1 MVVAGSVLKFDN
13 TWKLDENYEE
23 YIMVTKESEEKR
35 KISLALIILGSML
48 SIIGTILLSCS
59 FCISAAIYKNNIK
72 TFLIEVN
79 RHYGPR
85 GIVWKFE
92 RELVNN
98 YYKYYIKISF
108 PTTIQRISNS
118 ETEVEPTLTI
128 ADNSQYYPPSS
139 QQQQQQTSNSNRFEP
154 NSPKPSAPPTSY
166 SQYYPPPL
174 QQQQQ
179 TSNSNSFEPYSPT
192 PYYPNSD
199 EPSSSSSS
207 SSSPRPLTTTTTTT
221 KTSTIKSLQPQAPL
235 QLPHIYEEAQ
245 SVPLPQEIL
254 DMLELEERNDAKEF
268 RKL

>member
-13 TWKLDENYEE
+13 TWKVDENYES
-23 YIMVTKESEEKR
+23 YIVVTKESEEKR

-59 FCISAAIYKNNIK
+59 FCISAAIYRNNIK
-72 TFLIEVN
+72 SFLIEAN

-85 GIVWKFE
+85 GIVWEFE
-92 RELVNN
+92 RELVDN

-108 PTTIQRISNS
+108 PTTIQRFANI

-139 QQQQQQTSNSNRFEP
+139 QQQQQQQSSNSNRFEP
-154 NSPKPSAPPTSY
+154 NSPKPSAPQTSY
-166 SQYYPPPL
+166 SQYYPPSL

-179 TSNSNSFEPYSPT
+179 QQQSSNSNRFV
-192 PYYPNSD
+192 PYYQNYD

-207 SSSPRPLTTTTTTT
+207 SPSPRPLTTTTTTT
-221 KTSTIKSLQPQAPL
+221 TTIKSLQPPAPL
-235 QLPHIYEEAQ
+235 QLPYIYEEAQ

-254 DMLELEERNDAKEF
+254 DMLELEERNAAK
-268 RKL
+268 RV

>member
-13 TWKLDENYEE
+13 TWKVDENYES
-23 YIMVTKESEEKR
+23 YIVVTKESEEKR

-72 TFLIEVN
+72 SFLIEAN

-85 GIVWKFE
+85 GIVWEFE
-92 RELVNN
+92 RELVDN

-108 PTTIQRISNS
+108 PTTIQRFANI

-139 QQQQQQTSNSNRFEP
+139 QQQQQQSSNSNRFEP
-154 NSPKPSAPPTSY
+154 NSPKPSAPQTSY
-166 SQYYPPPL
+166 SQYYPPSL
-174 QQQQQ
+174 QQQQQQQ
-179 TSNSNSFEPYSPT
+179 TSNSNRFEPY
-192 PYYPNSD
+192 YQNYD
-199 EPSSSSSS
+199 EPSSSSSP
-207 SSSPRPLTTTTTTT
+207 SPRPQTTTTT
-221 KTSTIKSLQPQAPL
+221 TIKSLQPPAPL
-235 QLPHIYEEAQ
+235 QLPYIYEEAQ

-254 DMLELEERNDAKEF
+254 DMLELEERNAAK
-268 RKL
+268 RV